1 MKKTILALALAGVAT
16 TASADSLLYG
26 GAMFG
31 QSDMGSESSTA
42 ASVHVGTGLL
52 PLIGLEAGYTDHG
65 SFTFTPGVDTD
76 VTSTFFAVRP
86 SIDLGPLHIYARG
99 GVHKWD
105 LENSIRSNDGTDIM
119 YGVGAEYFLFG
130 PLAVGAGY
138 HVYELKDEENIE
150 QFTITAT
157 FHFL

>member
-1 MKKTILALALAGVAT
+1 MKKTLLALALVGMAN
-16 TASADSLLYG
+16 TAAADSLLYG

-31 QSDMGSESSTA
+31 QSDMGGDSSTA
-42 ASVHVGTGLL
+42 ASVHVGTGIL
-52 PLIGLEAGYTDHG
+52 PFIGLEAGYTDHG
-65 SFTFTPGVDTD
+65 SFQLTPGIDTD

-99 GVHKWD
+99 GLHKWD
-105 LENSIRSNDGTDIM
+105 LERGAINKDGTDIM
-119 YGVGAEYFLFG
+119 YGIGAEYFLFG

-138 HVYELKDEENIE
+138 NVYEIDGEDNIE
-150 QFTITAT
+150 QFSVSAT